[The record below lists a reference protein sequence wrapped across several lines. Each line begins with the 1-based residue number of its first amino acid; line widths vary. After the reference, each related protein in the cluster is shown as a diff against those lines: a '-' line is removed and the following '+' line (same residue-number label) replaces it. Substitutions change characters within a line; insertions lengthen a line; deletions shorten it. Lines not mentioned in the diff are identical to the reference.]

1 MTTYALVHGAWHAGW
16 HWHPLATELERRGHA
31 TIAVDLPSEDP
42 SAGAEAYAGV
52 VLAALSG
59 VDGDV
64 VLVGHSLG
72 GLTVPVVAARR
83 PVSRLVL
90 LAALLPVPG
99 MACDDQAAAFPGA
112 PRMLVRGLGHGQI
125 PHGDGSSSWDPVIAA
140 GRLYPDSPEE
150 LASRATARLRRQYW
164 LVSRERTPLERW
176 PRVPTE
182 YIACAADTVVN
193 PEWSRWAA
201 REYLGLTPTT
211 IPGDHSPFLA
221 RPAELADLL
230 G

>member
-16 HWHPLATELERRGHA
+16 HWHLLAAELERRGHA
-31 TIAVDLPSEDP
+31 AVAVDLPSEDP
-42 SAGAEAYAGV
+42 SAGAEAYTAV
-52 VLAALSG
+52 VLDALSG
-59 VDGDV
+59 VDGEV

-83 PVSRLVL
+83 PVARLVL

-99 MACDDQAAAFPGA
+99 MALDDQAAAFPGA
-112 PRMLVRGLGHGQI
+112 PRMLAPGLGTGQI
-125 PHGDGSSSWDPVIAA
+125 PHEDGSSSWDPVVAA
-140 GRLYPDSPEE
+140 GRLYPDSPPE
-150 LASRATARLRRQYW
+150 LAARATARLRRQCW
-164 LVSRERTPLERW
+164 LVSQERTPLPRW
-176 PRVPTE
+176 PDVPTE
-182 YIACAADTVVN
+182 YVACGADTVVS

-201 REYLGLTPTT
+201 REHLGLTPTV

-230 G
+230 A